1 MASGLGP
8 TGMQITLTPEV
19 VVPDTSPLIHLA
31 AVGQLPLLNA
41 LGRVVVV
48 DVVAFEATADL
59 AKPFAPEIGAWI
71 EEGGR
76 EGSNLPVRIATTEI
90 GEAYR
95 LARQTDPGFRLRNG
109 GEQAILSW
117 LADELPSTQG
127 PALVVY
133 ENGRVPRMIRR
144 EGLSNVVVVAT
155 TRAILTFAE
164 QQGLIRSAEATW
176 QAIST
181 RAPGANPELQTRII
195 RPTRGP
201 SGS

>member
-31 AVGQLPLLNA
+31 AVGQ
-41 LGRVVVV
+41 
-48 DVVAFEATADL
+48 
-59 AKPFAPEIGAWI
+59 
-71 EEGGR
+71 
-76 EGSNLPVRIATTEI
+76 
-90 GEAYR
+90 
-95 LARQTDPGFRLRNG
+95 
-109 GEQAILSW
+109 
-117 LADELPSTQG
+117 LPSTQG

-195 RPTRGP
+195 RPTSRP